1 MESLGYEVSTEV
13 LDAVMKEID
22 FDGSG
27 EISYDEFCSLMAK
40 MLGPDG
46 DLDIDRFLKNV
57 SEAAVR
63 EAKQNQIVEAFPGVQ
78 EEVKKHTSVIEKEQ
92 NRLTSTNNRVDKM
105 ELEHRKLLEEM
116 QKLRKGLDINERNW
130 TGMKK

>member
-1 MESLGYEVSTEV
+1 MTKEDLDTNPRISLVNGVLLTDDQLARFKEVFDRFDEDGSGNVSSQEVSKIMESLGYEVSTEV

-78 EEVKKHTSVIEKEQ
+78 EEV
-92 NRLTSTNNRVDKM
+92 
-105 ELEHRKLLEEM
+105 
-116 QKLRKGLDINERNW
+116 
-130 TGMKK
+130 